1 MYERILVSSDGSAL
15 AQAGVEHGLELAK
28 KHGAEVVAVTVTE
41 PLGGQFAF
49 AFDLWSPSEEEMEAF
64 DKAQALIARKILEP
78 ISEKAQALGVPI
90 ETIHVP
96 HRLVAGALLD
106 IAEKKDCTLIVMS
119 SHGRTGMSRVMLGS
133 QAAEVA
139 ENAKI
144 PVLIVR

>member
-15 AQAGVEHGLELAK
+15 AQAGVEHGLELAR
-28 KHGAEVVAVTVTE
+28 KHGSKVTAVTVTE
-41 PLGGQFAF
+41 SLGGQFAF
-49 AFDLWSPSEEEMEAF
+49 AFDLWSPSEAEIEAF
-64 DKAQALIARKILEP
+64 DKAQALIAQRILEP
-78 ISEKAQALGVPI
+78 IREKAEALGISI
-90 ETIHVP
+90 ETVHVP
-96 HRLVAGALLD
+96 RRLVAGALLEV
-106 IAEKKDCTLIVMS
+106 AEKQGCTLIVMS